1 VNFWKVILATL
12 VIFGA
17 GLVTGGLIMTYS
29 DFANRQHHE
38 SSPRVAVST
47 PPAAQRPNRLPIP
60 YSFLVR
66 TNFIEQLDH
75 ELKLTAI
82 QREHIEKIVHEG
94 QEQIKGQCHATLVE
108 TRERISEEL
117 TPEQQ
122 TLYEELLRRKPNA
135 PKAITNSAALK
146 FSTNSPPNR

>member
-1 VNFWKVILATL
+1 MNSWKVILATL

-17 GLVTGGLIMTYS
+17 GVLTGGLVVTYS
-29 DFANRQHHE
+29 GIGHRQQLE
-38 SSPRVAVST
+38 PSSKIA
-47 PPAAQRPNRLPIP
+47 PPTSPVQRPNRLPIP

-94 QEQIKGQCHATLVE
+94 QEQIKSQCHATLVE

-122 TLYEELLRRKPNA
+122 TLYEELLRRKPSP
-135 PKAITNSAALK
+135 PKAMTNSAPAI